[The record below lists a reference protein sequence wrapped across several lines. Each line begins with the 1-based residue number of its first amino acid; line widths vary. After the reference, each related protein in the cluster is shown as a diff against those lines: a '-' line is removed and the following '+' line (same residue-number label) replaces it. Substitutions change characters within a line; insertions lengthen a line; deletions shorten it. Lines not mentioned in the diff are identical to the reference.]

1 MRRLFILPLLSLSV
15 WGSSL
20 SILIEKAQS
29 NELIDVYKAKL
40 TSSTMAY
47 DATKSS
53 YYPRSGLGASRQLIS
68 PKDSLGAGQ
77 IYNVHAEASLVV
89 MDGFKREN
97 ILDEKTKLRHASE
110 YDLSQV
116 KKDVA
121 LQVAS
126 LYFNLQIVQADID
139 ALEQTR
145 EQLSEQLNQQ
155 RKFFEAK
162 LTTEDNVVR
171 IEAAVANVDYR
182 VEVKRYEYD
191 ETMANLYTLTNELVE
206 VVEAGGLVEP
216 SFGKT
221 EELDRLQSMASTA
234 EAVRYKA
241 EQVDS
246 SYYPNIILSDRFGY
260 TAYEDDAFDDLA
272 NSPLGSSFERI
283 NTQNVLMLSL
293 KMNIIDFSAAS
304 EQKQV
309 VLAEHNALKAKL
321 AYKRKE
327 TSADLKL
334 AERAIERSKKLLE
347 ASELSQN
354 ASNRTFE
361 IIDKKYKARVVDYVK
376 YLDALTQKTEAM
388 AQYNRSIGAL
398 EIEYGRYYYVAGSCG
413 KYNGKGSKQ

>member
-1 MRRLFILPLLSLSV
+1 MRTLWLLPLISLSV
-15 WGSSL
+15 WGSNL
-20 SILIEKAQS
+20 GALIEKAQS

-40 TSSTMAY
+40 TSATTAY

-53 YYPRSGLGASRQLIS
+53 YYPRIDMGASGQLIS
-68 PKDSLGAGQ
+68 PRDSLGAGQ
-77 IYNVHAEASLVV
+77 IYNVHAEASVVV

-116 KKDVA
+116 KKDVS

-145 EQLSEQLNQQ
+145 EQLLEQLNQQ
-155 RKFFEAK
+155 RKFYEAR

-171 IEAAVANVDYR
+171 IEAALANLDYR
-182 VEVKRYEYD
+182 VEVKRYDYD
-191 ETMANLYTLTNELVE
+191 ETMAKLYTLTNEVVE
-206 VVEAGGLVEP
+206 VVEEGGLVEP
-216 SFGKT
+216 YYAQVA
-221 EELDRLQSMASTA
+221 ELDTLKSMAATA
-234 EAVRYKA
+234 EAVKFKA

-260 TAYEDDAFDDLA
+260 TAYEDDAFDKFQGGALE
-272 NSPLGSSFERI
+272 FERV
-283 NTQNVLMLSL
+283 NTQNILMLSL

-309 VLAEHNALKAKL
+309 VLAEHNALKAQL
-321 AYKRKE
+321 AYKRKQV
-327 TSADLKL
+327 SADLKL

-347 ASELSQN
+347 ASALSQK

-376 YLDALTQKTEAM
+376 YLDALTQKTEAQ
-388 AQYNRSIGAL
+388 AQYNRAVGAL
-398 EIEYGRYYYVAGSCG
+398 EISYARYYYYAGFDV
-413 KYNGKGSKQ
+413 KEYIK

>member
-1 MRRLFILPLLSLSV
+1 MRKLLILPLLSLSLLA
-15 WGSSL
+15 SNL
-20 SILIEKAQS
+20 STLIEKAQS

-40 TSSTMAY
+40 TSSNMAY
-47 DATKSS
+47 KATKSS
-53 YYPRSGLGASRQLIS
+53 YYPRIDLGASGQLIS

-77 IYNVHAEASLVV
+77 IYNIHAEASLVV

-139 ALEQTR
+139 ALEQSR
-145 EQLSEQLNQQ
+145 EQLSEQLKQQ
-155 RKFFEAK
+155 QKFYAAR

-171 IEAAVANVDYR
+171 IEAAIANLDYR

-191 ETMANLYTLTNELVE
+191 ETMAKLYILTNEVVERVE
-206 VVEAGGLVEP
+206 VGALFEP
-216 SFGKT
+216 TF
-221 EELDRLQSMASTA
+221 EQPQELDTLKSMASTA
-234 EAVRYKA
+234 EAVRFKA

-246 SYYPNIILSDRFGY
+246 SYYPNIILSDRLGY
-260 TAYEDDAFDDLA
+260 TTYVDDSFDDFQLPG
-272 NSPLGSSFERI
+272 NSFERV

-293 KMNIIDFSAAS
+293 KMNIIDFSAVS

-309 VLAEHNALKAKL
+309 VMAEHNALKSEL
-321 AYKRKE
+321 AYKRKQV
-327 TSADLKL
+327 SADLKL
-334 AERAIERSKKLLE
+334 AERAISRSKKLLE

-361 IIDKKYKARVVDYVK
+361 IINKKYKARVVDYVK
-376 YLDALTQKTEAM
+376 YLDALTQKTEAQS
-388 AQYNRSIGAL
+388 QYNRAIGAL
-398 EIEYGRYYYVAGSCG
+398 EIAYARYYYFAGFDVREYV
-413 KYNGKGSKQ
+413 K

>member
-1 MRRLFILPLLSLSV
+1 MMRKLFILLLLSLSL
-15 WGSSL
+15 WGSNL
-20 SILIEKAQS
+20 GALIEKAQS

-40 TSSTMAY
+40 RSSNMAY

-53 YYPRSGLGASRQLIS
+53 YFPRIDMGASGQLVS

-77 IYNVHAEASLVV
+77 IYNVHAEASLVL

-121 LQVAS
+121 LEVAS

-145 EQLSEQLNQQ
+145 EQLAEQLNQQ

-171 IEAAVANVDYR
+171 IEAAVANVDYLT
-182 VEVKRYEYD
+182 EVKRFEYD
-191 ETMANLYTLTNELVE
+191 ETMAKLYILTNEVVE
-206 VVEAGGLVEP
+206 TVEAGGMIEP
-216 SFGKT
+216 SFGEV
-221 EELDRLQSMASTA
+221 EELDTLKSMASTA
-234 EAVRYKA
+234 EAVRFRA

-260 TAYEDDAFDDLA
+260 TDYQDDAFDEFQGGGLA
-272 NSPLGSSFERI
+272 FERV
-283 NTQNVLMLSL
+283 NTQNVLMLNF

-309 VLAEHNALKAKL
+309 VLAEHNALKAQL
-321 AYKRKE
+321 AYKRKQVD
-327 TSADLKL
+327 ADLKL

-347 ASELSQN
+347 ASELSQE

-361 IIDKKYKARVVDYVK
+361 IIDKKYKARVVDYLK
-376 YLDALTQKTEAM
+376 YLDALTQKTEAI
-388 AQYNRSIGAL
+388 AQYNRAVGAL
-398 EIEYGRYYYVAGSCG
+398 EISYARYYYFAGFDV
-413 KYNGKGSKQ
+413 KEYVK